1 MELQNDKRGVD
12 DEKILLVAIACI
24 IIGVI
29 GISQTYEK
37 AVQTAEKGNKEDIIK
52 NETLKNIEVKLDAG
66 DIAIQKSPDSSFY
79 VKQSGDARK
88 QEIRITEDG
97 DTLKIIGEREKDAS
111 FDFSFYDFRFQTST
125 LTLLVP
131 ERSYQDVKVNSS
143 AGQIEISDVK
153 SDRVSA
159 RTLTGEVDLKHV
171 TAKNVEGSTKAGEV
185 NFKKV
190 IGKVTAKTT
199 SGEINIL
206 DHDSKYNLEA
216 SSTAGDIN
224 ITLSE
229 KPKDAVITG
238 QSAAGDV
245 TIFNEENKDVTI
257 GNGSKKISGK
267 TAAGDVTIETRS

>member
-37 AVQTAEKGNKEDIIK
+37 AVQTAEKGDKEDVIK
-52 NETLKNIEVKLDAG
+52 NETLKNIEVKLGAG
-66 DIAIQKSPDSSFY
+66 DIVVQKSPDASFY
-79 VKQSGDARK
+79 VKQTGDVSK

-97 DTLKIIGEREKDAS
+97 DTLKVIGERKKDVS
-111 FDFSFYDFRFQTST
+111 FDFSFYNFGFQTST
-125 LTLLVP
+125 LTIFVP
-131 ERSYQDVKVNSS
+131 ERSYQEIKVNSA

-153 SDRVSA
+153 SDRVNVG
-159 RTLTGEVDLKHV
+159 TLAGEVDLKYV

-190 IGKVTAKTT
+190 MGKVTAKTT
-199 SGEINIL
+199 SGDVYIM
-206 DHDSKYNLEA
+206 DHDPKYDVEA
-216 SSTAGDIN
+216 SSTAGDVT

-238 QSAAGDV
+238 QTPGGDV
-245 TIFNEENKDVTI
+245 TIFNEENKNVTI

-267 TAAGDVTIETRS
+267 TAAGDVTIETR

>member
-29 GISQTYEK
+29 GISQTYKK

-66 DIAIQKSPDSSFY
+66 DIVVQKSPDSSFY
-79 VKQSGDARK
+79 VKQSGDTRK
-88 QEIRITEDG
+88 QEVRIAEDG
-97 DTLKIIGEREKDAS
+97 DTLKIIGEREKGAS

-153 SDRVSA
+153 SDRVSVE
-159 RTLTGEVDLKHV
+159 TLAGEVDLKRV
-171 TAKNVEGSTKAGEV
+171 TAKNVEGSTKAGEL

-216 SSTAGDIN
+216 SSTAGDVDIV
-224 ITLSE
+224 LSE
-229 KPKDAVITG
+229 KPQDAVITG

-245 TIFNEENKDVTI
+245 TIFNEENKNVTI
-257 GNGSKKISGK
+257 GNGSTKISGK
-267 TAAGDVTIETRS
+267 TAAGDVMIETRS

>member
-1 MELQNDKRGVD
+1 MK
-12 DEKILLVAIACI
+12 KILLVAIACI

-88 QEIRITEDG
+88 QELRIAEDG
-97 DTLKIIGEREKDAS
+97 DTLKIIGKREKSAS
-111 FDFSFYDFRFQTST
+111 FDFSFYDFKFQTST

-143 AGQIEISDVK
+143 AGQIEISDLK
-153 SDRVSA
+153 SDRVSVE
-159 RTLTGEVDLKHV
+159 TLAGEVNLKHV
-171 TAKNVEGSTKAGEV
+171 TAKNVEGATKAGEM

-190 IGKVTAKTT
+190 KGKVTTKTT

-206 DHDSKYNLEA
+206 DHDSTYNLEA
-216 SSTAGDIN
+216 SSTAGDID

-229 KPKDAVITG
+229 KPQDAIITG

-245 TIFNEENKDVTI
+245 TIFNEKNNNVTI
-257 GNGSKKISGK
+257 GNGSKKIRGK
-267 TAAGDVTIETRS
+267 TTAGDITIATR

>member
-1 MELQNDKRGVD
+1 MMKKLFL
-12 DEKILLVAIACI
+12 IAIACI

-37 AVQTAEKGNKEDIIK
+37 AVQTAEKGDKENVIK

-66 DIAIQKSPDSSFY
+66 DIIVQKSPDSSFY
-79 VKQSGDARK
+79 VKQSGDVRK
-88 QEIRITEDG
+88 QEIRIAEDG
-97 DTLKIIGEREKDAS
+97 DTLKIIGEREKGAS
-111 FDFSFYDFRFQTST
+111 FDFSFYDFRFQTSK

-143 AGQIEISDVK
+143 AGQIEMSDVK
-153 SDRVSA
+153 SDSVSV
-159 RTLTGEVDLKHV
+159 RTLAGEVELKQI

-190 IGKVTAKTT
+190 LGKVTAKTT
-199 SGEINIL
+199 SGEINIQ

-216 SSTAGDIN
+216 SSTAGDID

-229 KPKDAVITG
+229 KPQDAVITG

-245 TIFNEENKDVTI
+245 TIFNEENKNVTI

-267 TAAGDVTIETRS
+267 TAAGDVTIETR

>member
-1 MELQNDKRGVD
+1 MK
-12 DEKILLVAIACI
+12 KILLVAIACI

-66 DIAIQKSPDSSFY
+66 DIAIQKSSDSSFY

-171 TAKNVEGSTKAGEV
+171 TAKNVEDLQKLV
-185 NFKKV
+185 K
-190 IGKVTAKTT
+190 
-199 SGEINIL
+199 
-206 DHDSKYNLEA
+206 
-216 SSTAGDIN
+216 
-224 ITLSE
+224 
-229 KPKDAVITG
+229 
-238 QSAAGDV
+238 
-245 TIFNEENKDVTI
+245 
-257 GNGSKKISGK
+257 
-267 TAAGDVTIETRS
+267 